1 MTAYVIQKA
10 EQKHLSEIVRILADD
25 ILGKNRE
32 VWADPLPQCYQ
43 HAFDLIMQD
52 PHQELLVM
60 LNGEEVIGTLQLTF
74 IPQIVLQGGM
84 RAQIEGVRI
93 KSTYQ
98 NQGLGRAFF
107 NYVIDRAKSKS
118 CIMVQL
124 TSNAVRKDAIRFY
137 ESLGFTASHVGLKLD
152 LK

>member
-1 MTAYVIQKA
+1 MQYSIQQAQK
-10 EQKHLSEIVRILADD
+10 KHLSEIVKILADD
-25 ILGKNRE
+25 VLGKNRE
-32 VWADPLPQCYQ
+32 IWTDPLPKSYQ

-52 PHQELLVM
+52 PNQELLVM
-60 LNGEEVIGTLQLTF
+60 LNGEEVIGTLQLSF

-93 KSTYQ
+93 KQTYQ
-98 NQGLGRAFF
+98 SQGLGRKFF
-107 NYVIDRAKSKS
+107 EYVIARAKEKG

-124 TSNAVRKDAIRFY
+124 TSNAVRKDAVRFY
-137 ESLGFTASHVGLKLD
+137 ESLGFKASHVGLKLD